1 MSTVKKEK
9 ENSETRAIRERLKD
23 RPMDDRRV
31 SIGESAKRGRVGA
44 LACSRVPRACA
55 HIAKGLNGLLIEKV
69 SCTFETGGKERI
81 RALRVAHVN
90 LSRVSARGIY
100 STGWKIDR
108 RVEQKGIIIP
118 CPCLLFFRSARDQ
131 NVTRAAVA
139 AAAAA
144 AALFEEHFALVM
156 HYGQF
161 DKNLPA
167 RSSTSVARD
176 VGSGIKV
183 ALFVRQTI
191 DPFHARG
198 GILCTPIS
206 AVKPVV

>member
-1 MSTVKKEK
+1 M
-9 ENSETRAIRERLKD
+9 
-23 RPMDDRRV
+23 
-31 SIGESAKRGRVGA
+31 GA

-55 HIAKGLNGLLIEKV
+55 HIAKGLNGLLIENV
-69 SCTFETGGKERI
+69 SCTFHRGEREDTS
-81 RALRVAHVN
+81 A
-90 LSRVSARGIY
+90 SRCPRESFSSFCTSRGIY

-118 CPCLLFFRSARDQ
+118 CPCLFFRSARDQ
-131 NVTRAAVA
+131 NVTRAAV
-139 AAAAA
+139 AAA

-167 RSSTSVARD
+167 CSSTSVARD